1 MKVQRMSR
9 LVWAVLLCFVVFRP
23 ASGRVPIPA
32 DQPITSYPDMYN
44 AIVGLTIDGSEGY
57 TVSSLLQREA
67 ALFTLEGGT
76 LVLTKPLFGT
86 VRALVYS
93 GPGTFDYEPPIDVEK
108 EQLARF
114 YGTPS
119 LKKKI
124 TGMVMFFSDTTIA
137 ELKPDMK
144 KGVGEASV
152 GTLSGLL
159 KTAIDYSSSYDPHW
173 MFPALEQAM
182 LENKTSS
189 MFYAYIECEDG
200 PFLYAIDP
208 FSEEEV
214 SLHRFAKRTR
224 LGTFD
229 LDIINQFHTESEYVN
244 KAGEVE
250 DKSLIHIDNYKVD
263 CSLSTKMDMTV
274 TAAVQ
279 FTGMQDGYSWIPFNL
294 YYDLEVISAMWD
306 DGTPA
311 VYFKGKRGK
320 TLWVRM
326 NTPIKKGAKY
336 TLKLAY
342 SGQIMNRYG
351 DLLVLWS
358 STGWYPTHG
367 DHQRSVFAVNF
378 HYPSRYVLA
387 GVGDN
392 VSTNEDTD
400 KEVITSRWVTNEP
413 IRNCSFNIG
422 KFKQTEFDD
431 DDRIPPLTILMN
443 EGARSGSKMDI
454 QVGQDIAN
462 SMAFFQQL
470 YGPLPV
476 KKFFATETPLVH
488 EGAFPGLLHLPA
500 STFERTDEFGVD
512 EMNRAHQV
520 AHQWWG
526 TGVDFQTYHDQWLS
540 EAFAEYSGL
549 MYMQLIRKDNNL
561 FFNKLNGWRDRIA
574 GNRKSV
580 FTTGT
585 EAGPVWLG
593 YRTSTSTTAGDYNL
607 IIYEKGA
614 WVLHMLRNILI
625 DIKTMKEDRFFAM
638 MKDFYTTYQGKRA
651 STKDFMTTV
660 EKHVGMDMSWFFNQ
674 WVYGTS
680 IPKYTYA
687 TKTEK
692 QADGSYKVT
701 MRVKQENVPA
711 GFQMPIPLEVNFGD
725 NKLVRLRIM
734 VSKPE
739 EDIVLPL
746 LPLEPEKITFNV
758 FSSVLCEVEEGSW

>member
-32 DQPITSYPDMYN
+32 EQSITSYPDMYN

-119 LKKKI
+119 LKKNI
-124 TGMVMFFSDTTIA
+124 TGMVVFFSDTTLA

-159 KTAIDYSSSYDPHW
+159 KSAVQYTSDGESQWIEPGIIRS
-173 MFPALEQAM
+173 FLEDT
-182 LENKTSS
+182 NNG

-200 PFLYAIDP
+200 PFFYFINP
-208 FSEEEV
+208 YETEEV
-214 SLHRFAKRTR
+214 SLRRLAKRTR
-224 LGTFD
+224 IGTYAHD
-229 LDIINQFHTESEYVN
+229 VINQFHTEAEYVT
-244 KAGEVE
+244 ALDPSE
-250 DKSLIHIDNYKVD
+250 DKAIISVDQYTVD
-263 CSLSTKMDMTV
+263 CSLSTSMDMTA
-274 TAAVQ
+274 TATVQ
-279 FTGMQDGYSWIPFNL
+279 FTGAENGNFWIPFNL
-294 YYDLEVISAMWD
+294 YYKLDVTSAKWG

-311 VYFKGKRGK
+311 NFFKGKDNPY
-320 TLWVRM
+320 LWIRLDK
-326 NTPIKKGAKY
+326 PLKKGEKY
-336 TLKLAY
+336 TLNLAY
-342 SGQIMNRYG
+342 NGGIMNRYR
-351 DLLVLWS
+351 DWLVLWS
-358 STGWYPTHG
+358 SMGWYPMHG
-367 DHQRSVFAVNF
+367 YLQRSVFDVTF
-378 HYPSRYVLA
+378 HYPSRYILA

-392 VSTNEDTD
+392 ISTSEDTD
-400 KEVITSRWVTNEP
+400 KEVITSRWVTNEA

-443 EGARSGSKMDI
+443 EGARSGSKMDL

-476 KKFFATETPLVH
+476 KKFFATEIPLGH
-488 EGAFPGLLHLPA
+488 GEAFPGLIHL
-500 STFERTDEFGVD
+500 SWTTFERTDEFGFD
-512 EMNRAHQV
+512 EMFRAHEV

-526 TGVDFQTYHDQWLS
+526 IGVDFQTYHDQWLS

-549 MYMQLIRKDNNL
+549 MYMQLIRKDNAL
-561 FFNKLNGWRDRIA
+561 FFKNLNEWRDKIA
-574 GNRKSV
+574 DNRKTI

-585 EAGPVWLG
+585 EAGPIWLG
-593 YRTSTSTTAGDYNL
+593 YRTRTSTTTGDYDL

-674 WVYGTS
+674 WVYGAS